1 MEKISKRQLE
11 RLPLYLKYLYSL
23 DDTQIDN
30 VSAPMIASALGLS
43 TEQVRKDIQVISSV
57 SGVPN
62 RGREI
67 KKLIADIERVL
78 GFNNTNNAVIVGCGH
93 LGLALLKYDGFNDYG
108 IEIVGGFDNDP
119 NVIGKEFGNK
129 KIYDIHR
136 MLGKI
141 KELNALIG
149 IVTVPNEVAQKI
161 TDNLISCGVEAIWNF
176 SGVKL
181 KVPSNI
187 IVSDVNMAISLSE
200 LSHKLYMQ
208 KIKENNNGKWN
219 LPKRSTRRN

>member
-1 MEKISKRQLE
+1 MEKKVELTKNQLA
-11 RLPLYLKYLYSL
+11 RLPQYLDFFKKCVDTGLKYINASIISTALSL
-23 DDTQIDN
+23 
-30 VSAPMIASALGLS
+30 SE
-43 TEQVRKDIQVISSV
+43 EQVRKDIQVISSV

-176 SGVKL
+176 SGIKL

-208 KIKENNNGKWN
+208 KIKENNNGK
-219 LPKRSTRRN
+219 